1 MRRTAVAIARRPRLL
16 ARVVLVAMLLTPVVP
31 GSALVRVPI
40 VVNGEF
46 TDWAPVF
53 ESASNCSYDPTG
65 DVDTSNTDLTVTA
78 ATSDETRLYVYIRRA
93 TSGGVIRLATYRVYL
108 DLDGD
113 GRLESTD
120 RVLEFGLI
128 GNYWL
133 WSTTLYA
140 YAPAD
145 TTNGDPMGGPIAGGT
160 GARINLGSGALSGAT
175 EAGGSELE
183 GSVTWA
189 ALGVSA
195 SSPIGLQFAASQGG
209 GTDHAAP
216 ISFAQRSVAISGGR
230 SSGTAAGMQ
239 VVYEHTI
246 TNSGN
251 VTLPLSIE
259 ATSTSGWPLELRVKA
274 TGAPVAP
281 GDLAPGAAITVEAV
295 LSVPL
300 DTPDGARDTITVTA
314 ASVTHPGVK
323 AVATNQAAVGP
334 VLVIP
339 DRTGSITPGG
349 TIRFTNTVQN
359 NTDAEI
365 TVALQGVS
373 DRGWPVTVSTT
384 DGTPL
389 TELTLTPRQSVD
401 VFVDITA
408 PAGTALGTVDV
419 TRVEAAI
426 VAQPEVKAVGYDTVA
441 VVAPLAVVPPGTLPA
456 GAGTSVLHRHTITN
470 NTANPRT
477 LSLTATSSRGWPVQV
492 LAADG
497 ATPLSSVTIPQY
509 GGTIPVTV
517 RVTVPAGTPD
527 LTNGLPTTDLTTLR
541 VADGSGFATV
551 VDTTVVSRL
560 ATFGVGGFGTPLDEF
575 ALGDRVY
582 ARGMGLTAG
591 RMITFEWTSPDGV
604 VALETVRSDVG
615 GIAQSSYD
623 LSPTGAT
630 GTWTVR
636 TYMGTTLL
644 GEQQFYV
651 GYRARITSMTT
662 SGGDEAGSPIAVST
676 VFHNGGAV
684 TLSDTEVTYLLWRD
698 ADGDGSLNAGDA
710 YIAGDGA
717 WTDPGTGVGYTHRTS
732 GLTVPANTAVLTDA
746 WSVVNQY
753 LKFAGTYTLKAVW
766 LNADGTTLDTRTTT
780 FFAAPGKPALS
791 LSVSTPTV
799 DFGTIQ
805 PGVQYTRSDVIVSVN
820 ATLPFE
826 LRGIAA
832 GNITELGLTRTL
844 TMVSGEAVKDG
855 AYVDTIG
862 VLAPWSTDPGSYQ
875 ATVTYTIVPR

>member
-1 MRRTAVAIARRPRLL
+1 MHRSVACIRRAATAITRRPRLL
-16 ARVVLVAMLLTPVVP
+16 SRALLVAMLLTPVVP

-40 VVNGEF
+40 VINGEF
-46 TDWAPVF
+46 TDWTPVF
-53 ESASNCSYDPTG
+53 ESAQNCSYDPTG
-65 DVDTSNTDLTVTA
+65 DTGDTKVDLTVTA
-78 ATSDETRLYVYIRRA
+78 ATGDASKLYFYARRA
-93 TSGGVIRLATYRVYL
+93 SSGGGGNPDLSVRL

-113 GRLESTD
+113 GTTD
-120 RVLEFGLI
+120 RTLVFDFKSGRAT
-128 GNYWL
+128 GNGWES
-133 WSTTLYA
+133 WVENQGVQFEGSITWA
-140 YAPAD
+140 
-145 TTNGDPMGGPIAGGT
+145 
-160 GARINLGSGALSGAT
+160 NLG
-175 EAGGSELE
+175 
-183 GSVTWA
+183 VA
-189 ALGVSA
+189 AN
-195 SSPIGLQFAASQGG
+195 SPISLSFSLQQGG
-209 GTDHAAP
+209 AGSDESET
-216 ISFAQRSVAISGGR
+216 ISFLERNVTISGGR
-230 SSGTAAGMQ
+230 SAGTAAGMQ

-246 TNSGN
+246 TNTGN
-251 VTLPLSIE
+251 VTLPLSVE
-259 ATSTSGWPLELRVKA
+259 ATSTRGWPIGLRVKG
-274 TGAPVAP
+274 TGTPVAP
-281 GDLAPGAAITVEAV
+281 ADLAPGAAITIEAV
-295 LSVPL
+295 LDVPI
-300 DTPDGARDTITVTA
+300 DAPDGARDTITITA
-314 ASVTHPGVK
+314 ASTTHPNVK
-323 AVATNQAAVGP
+323 ATATDQAAVGP
-334 VLVIP
+334 ILVIP

-359 NTDAEI
+359 NTDADI
-365 TVALQGVS
+365 TVALQGLS
-373 DRGWPVTVSTT
+373 DRGWPVTIRTT
-384 DGTPL
+384 GGTPL

-401 VFVDITA
+401 VLVDVTA

-419 TRVEAAI
+419 TRVEAAV
-426 VAQPEVKAVGYDTVA
+426 VALPEVKAVGYDTVT
-441 VVAPLAVVPPGTLPA
+441 VGAPLTVVPPGTLPA
-456 GAGTSVLHRHTITN
+456 GANTSVLYRHTITN
-470 NTANPRT
+470 NTASART

-509 GGTIPVTV
+509 GGSLPVTV
-517 RVTVPAGTPD
+517 RVTVPAGTAE
-527 LTNGLPTTDLTTLR
+527 LTTDMTTLR

-591 RMITFEWTSPDGV
+591 QTIVFEWTSPDGV
-604 VALETVRSDVG
+604 TTRETVRSDAG

-623 LSPTGAT
+623 LSPTDET

-636 TYMGTTLL
+636 TYMGGTLL
-644 GEQQFYV
+644 GEHQFFV

-684 TLSDTEVTYLLWRD
+684 TLAGTEVTYLLWRD
-698 ADGDGSLNAGDA
+698 ADGDGTLNAGDA

-717 WTDPGTGVGYTHRTS
+717 WTEPGTGVGYTHKTS
-732 GLTVPANTAVLTDA
+732 GFTVPANTAVLTDA

-753 LKFAGTYTLKAVW
+753 LKFAGTYTLSAVW
-766 LNADGTTLDTRTTT
+766 VSADGMTLDTRTTT

-805 PGVQYTRSDVIVSVN
+805 PGVQYTRSDVVVSVN
-820 ATLPFE
+820 ASLPFE

-832 GNITELGLTRTL
+832 GDLTELGLTRTL
-844 TMVSGEAVKDG
+844 NAVEGSAVKDG

-862 VLAPWSTDPGSYQ
+862 ILAPWTTEPGTYQ